1 VLGSAVY
8 DGLDALH
15 IGLPSAV
22 GTSVRVRNCNTKGYA
37 LFAEFAFCHLKH
49 LLKNIYCKN
58 SFIIIT
64 EELHNCKK
72 FFYKFSKKLYKI
84 KGIFT
89 ILMAFCA
96 IMGSYRGT
104 RVCFFINRTK

>member
-37 LFAEFAFCHLKH
+37 LFAEFAFCHFEAPPEK
-49 LLKNIYCKN
+49 
-58 SFIIIT
+58 
-64 EELHNCKK
+64 
-72 FFYKFSKKLYKI
+72 
-84 KGIFT
+84 IFT
-89 ILMAFCA
+89 VKTAF
-96 IMGSYRGT
+96 I
-104 RVCFFINRTK
+104 